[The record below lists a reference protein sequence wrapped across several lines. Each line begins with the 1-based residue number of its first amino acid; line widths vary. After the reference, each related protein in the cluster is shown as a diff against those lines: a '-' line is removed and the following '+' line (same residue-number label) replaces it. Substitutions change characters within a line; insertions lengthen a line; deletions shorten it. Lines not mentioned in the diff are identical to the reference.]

1 MIKYGL
7 LAFVLGFGFS
17 GAFWE
22 LLLSM
27 ELADDKKDAV
37 GLSQENAIK
46 KEEDDHENQ

>member
-1 MIKYGL
+1 M
-7 LAFVLGFGFS
+7 LGFGFS
-17 GAFWE
+17 GAFRE